1 MKQKGTSLSMKLTR
15 TSTAFPPGLRGLHWL
30 MAAVI
35 VAAWALGVR
44 SGAFEG
50 PARGAAIGLH
60 IAVASSVLLLAPLR
74 VLMRLAGGVPALPAA
89 MGGAAR
95 LAAHGV
101 HVGLYVLMLALPMS
115 GWLAVNSAGRPVS
128 LMGFIDLPTLMAK
141 NQALHERVETL
152 HVALAWILAALVV
165 LHVLAALKHHFID
178 RDDVLVRM
186 LSRTARG

>member
-1 MKQKGTSLSMKLTR
+1 MNPSP
-15 TSTAFPPGLRGLHWL
+15 TSTAFPPALRALHWL
-30 MAAVI
+30 MAAVV
-35 VAAWALGVR
+35 VASWALGVR

-74 VLMRLAGGVPALPAA
+74 VLLRLAGGVPALPAT
-89 MGGAAR
+89 MGRAAR
-95 LAAHGV
+95 LAAHAA

-115 GWLAVNSAGRPVS
+115 GWLTVNSAGRPVS

-141 NQALHERVETL
+141 NQALHERIESL
-152 HVALAWILAALVV
+152 HVALAWVLAALVV

-178 RDDVLVRM
+178 HDDVLLRM
-186 LSRTARG
+186 LPRPARG